1 MDNKDITYM
10 VVGGAILALVIYVA
24 MCEGTVTN
32 PSTEASMSWNN
43 PMEDIPYS
51 YFSDSHLLPS
61 QQQVVLPHRYPNLS
75 GTNISTLIHYGLSA
89 MAHPNQKDLDWMIS
103 PPSED
108 YF

>member
-1 MDNKDITYM
+1 MDDKQLTYL
-10 VVGGAILALVIYVA
+10 VVGGSILALVIYVA

-32 PSTEASMSWNN
+32 PSTEAVMSWNN
-43 PMEDIPYS
+43 PMEDIP
-51 YFSDSHLLPS
+51 FSFASPS
-61 QQQVVLPHRYPNLS
+61 QMVAGQSQMVLPHRYPNLS

-89 MAHPNQKDLDWMIS
+89 MSHPSQKDVAWMVT